1 MMKGMTYM
9 LDNFEL
15 PNETIDKVYDD
26 AVHPAASEAGKFAGR
41 IPRLINAA
49 LAPLDCWILKREHH
63 IEKTKQLLEENLK
76 NADPEKIVTPE
87 PYVAVPAIQ
96 ALSYSMDSD
105 ELRALYAN
113 LLAKSIYAD
122 TKDSV
127 HPAFTEIIKNLSPLD
142 CRVFE
147 FIMQSKYHEIGYYE
161 FRVGSVDDR
170 SYYVAFPYVTS
181 ITFADIEKVATS
193 INNLSRNM
201 LITPRDFRFTDDTRY
216 SDIRNTDFYK
226 SVCNAFSSH
235 PENQE
240 LRPYKKSIKATP
252 FGRSFYDVCSVPL

>member
-1 MMKGMTYM
+1 M
-9 LDNFEL
+9 LDNLQL
-15 PNETIDKVYDD
+15 PNETIDKMYDD

-49 LAPLDCWILKREHH
+49 LASLDCWILEREHH
-63 IEKTKQLLEENLK
+63 LEKTKRLLEENLENK
-76 NADPEKIVTPE
+76 DPEKIVTPE

-105 ELRALYAN
+105 ELRVLYAN

-161 FRVGSVDDR
+161 FRIGTVGSR
-170 SYYVAFPYVTS
+170 SYYVAYPYVTA
-181 ITFADIEKVATS
+181 ITIADTDKIASS

-201 LITPRDFRFTDDTRY
+201 LIAPRDFHFDDDTRY

-226 SVCNAFSSH
+226 SICNVFSSH

-240 LRPYKKSIKATP
+240 LRPCKKSIKATP
-252 FGRSFYDVCSVPL
+252 FGRSFYDVCAVPL